1 VLGKRMPARLLL
13 HSSLDLPVVEA
24 AIGDLDP
31 HPVTSVSAA
40 IPPISAILESRSIIT
55 IFKS

>member
-1 VLGKRMPARLLL
+1 MPARLLL